1 MKAVRTQFD
10 VGEFPGTV
18 ATPTCCCSCC
28 CCATTSMVASVV
40 GVATAVAADRD
51 SQQQASPLKV
61 VLGAVAPWLIILTFV
76 IANRFIEPG
85 DFFLLSLVL
94 GAVMAWGTY
103 WFLGALLHRRWP
115 GMKGLVVVLALLV
128 SMVAEVY
135 LFLGFLVFFEK
146 VFLLE
151 EVPSVWHLYPVFV
164 IVVGTAVSIPLLRW
178 RPFKGRTVVEVMAGV
193 PASGRNDEAT
203 DNE

>member
-103 WFLGALLHRRWP
+103 WLLGALLHRRWP

-135 LFLGFLVFFEK
+135 LFLGFLVFS
-146 VFLLE
+146 E
-151 EVPSVWHLYPVFV
+151 EV
-164 IVVGTAVSIPLLRW
+164 LRLI
-178 RPFKGRTVVEVMAGV
+178 
-193 PASGRNDEAT
+193 
-203 DNE
+203 